1 MIILHLIM
9 HEGLE
14 DYESIIVHGME
25 KYSALDAVSK
35 HCAYDFRQKFKDN
48 S

>member
-1 MIILHLIM
+1 MY
-9 HEGLE
+9 EGLE

-25 KYSALDAVSK
+25 KYSTLDAVSK
-35 HCAYDFRQKFKDN
+35 HTMYDFRQKFKDG